1 MTVENGGV
9 LNLDGANS
17 VAKFDAGSKLITASG
32 KFYDEGN
39 NNYKPITESLEW
51 GKEEYKERVGANGV
65 VNVTNGAGI
74 EADYR
79 VLLNND
85 HNALNDYIASGSINV
100 DGNSYISLLNM
111 GAVKVDAAK
120 SIKTLLG
127 LTDGAK
133 LKVELDQSGDATVAQ
148 LAQTIKETSDAGLAN
163 NTTDRSLL
171 PTLNADTSSSD
182 LAAQLTAAG
191 VSASEEVKLA
201 EVKLTSGD
209 TLKTGDMKLSIA
221 AADGGALVTDKDGNT
236 GSLELSDK
244 STLSVTGSG
253 AVKDLTAA
261 GTVTGGG
268 TVTAESLKLS
278 GTTSLLGGTTL
289 SVKSADLSGST
300 LFMDPLWTEGAS
312 KLTGSLTSG
321 TDEDTL
327 NGFLIAGQNSAFYIG
342 DTDGG
347 TELFKDESDKDELN
361 ENGVTALG
369 FIDKAITIKSGY
381 GITVDGSLTS
391 ASSASG
397 TADTVTVAKNSKLTI
412 SKNALSSGA
421 AVTFE
426 NDGTVNNAG
435 TIEITDADVSDGE
448 SLEVFAS
455 ENGTVKDNTDS
466 LGGTYTMLSGAFT
479 LTLDPDNPGSLIASF
494 NGIQDENVDDSIRNP
509 VNAWIKSGNKVKKGT
524 FLSQSI
530 GASDCATVMNS
541 AARFLVLSGA
551 VQNAQMAQ
559 RASYDSVEERL
570 GFGTA
575 SLTRQ
580 GQIDG
585 TSAGIWVQPVYM
597 HHDSDGFDAGKSG
610 GLGVSSN
617 LRGIVL
623 GSDVKFAEH
632 FVAGAALSAG
642 SGDSHSE
649 GHYAYTKNDYDFFGA
664 SIYGSLNYD
673 AFTLMADA
681 GFTRVNGDAGQY
693 TSVGKLS
700 GDADTDAW
708 TLGVQAKYA
717 FALGDAIVAPHAGV
731 RCSRYE
737 VDSSNVKF
745 NDERLKARSFD
756 VNQVTFPVGV
766 AVSSEV
772 KAGDWTVSPA
782 GDVRVIFAA
791 GDKDVTSSF
800 DFGGPVG
807 SADSDVTDTVSF
819 GARVGLDAQYGQSF
833 GLGLECEYLGS
844 SNSNNSRVSLNARY
858 EF

>member
-1 MTVENGGV
+1 ME
-9 LNLDGANS
+9 
-17 VAKFDAGSKLITASG
+17 F
-32 KFYDEGN
+32 
-39 NNYKPITESLEW
+39 PQQ
-51 GKEEYKERVGANGV
+51 
-65 VNVTNGAGI
+65 
-74 EADYR
+74 
-79 VLLNND
+79 
-85 HNALNDYIASGSINV
+85 
-100 DGNSYISLLNM
+100 
-111 GAVKVDAAK
+111 AV
-120 SIKTLLG
+120 S
-127 LTDGAK
+127 
-133 LKVELDQSGDATVAQ
+133 
-148 LAQTIKETSDAGLAN
+148 
-163 NTTDRSLL
+163 
-171 PTLNADTSSSD
+171 
-182 LAAQLTAAG
+182 
-191 VSASEEVKLA
+191 
-201 EVKLTSGD
+201 
-209 TLKTGDMKLSIA
+209 
-221 AADGGALVTDKDGNT
+221 
-236 GSLELSDK
+236 
-244 STLSVTGSG
+244 
-253 AVKDLTAA
+253 
-261 GTVTGGG
+261 
-268 TVTAESLKLS
+268 
-278 GTTSLLGGTTL
+278 
-289 SVKSADLSGST
+289 
-300 LFMDPLWTEGAS
+300 
-312 KLTGSLTSG
+312 
-321 TDEDTL
+321 
-327 NGFLIAGQNSAFYIG
+327 
-342 DTDGG
+342 
-347 TELFKDESDKDELN
+347 
-361 ENGVTALG
+361 
-369 FIDKAITIKSGY
+369 
-381 GITVDGSLTS
+381 
-391 ASSASG
+391 
-397 TADTVTVAKNSKLTI
+397 
-412 SKNALSSGA
+412 
-421 AVTFE
+421 
-426 NDGTVNNAG
+426 
-435 TIEITDADVSDGE
+435 
-448 SLEVFAS
+448 
-455 ENGTVKDNTDS
+455 
-466 LGGTYTMLSGAFT
+466 
-479 LTLDPDNPGSLIASF
+479 
-494 NGIQDENVDDSIRNP
+494 
-509 VNAWIKSGNKVKKGT
+509 
-524 FLSQSI
+524 
-530 GASDCATVMNS
+530 ASDCATVMNS

-585 TSAGIWVQPVYM
+585 TSAGIWVRPVYM

-632 FVAGAALSAG
+632 FIAGAALSAG

-664 SIYGSLNYD
+664 SVYGSLNYD

-681 GFTRVNGDAGQY
+681 GFTAVQGDADQY
-693 TSVGKLS
+693 TSIGKLS

-791 GDKDVTSSF
+791 GNKDVTSSF

>member
-1 MTVENGGV
+1 MI
-9 LNLDGANS
+9 
-17 VAKFDAGSKLITASG
+17 F
-32 KFYDEGN
+32 
-39 NNYKPITESLEW
+39 ES
-51 GKEEYKERVGANGV
+51 
-65 VNVTNGAGI
+65 
-74 EADYR
+74 
-79 VLLNND
+79 
-85 HNALNDYIASGSINV
+85 S
-100 DGNSYISLLNM
+100 
-111 GAVKVDAAK
+111 
-120 SIKTLLG
+120 
-127 LTDGAK
+127 
-133 LKVELDQSGDATVAQ
+133 
-148 LAQTIKETSDAGLAN
+148 
-163 NTTDRSLL
+163 
-171 PTLNADTSSSD
+171 
-182 LAAQLTAAG
+182 
-191 VSASEEVKLA
+191 
-201 EVKLTSGD
+201 
-209 TLKTGDMKLSIA
+209 
-221 AADGGALVTDKDGNT
+221 
-236 GSLELSDK
+236 
-244 STLSVTGSG
+244 
-253 AVKDLTAA
+253 
-261 GTVTGGG
+261 
-268 TVTAESLKLS
+268 
-278 GTTSLLGGTTL
+278 
-289 SVKSADLSGST
+289 
-300 LFMDPLWTEGAS
+300 
-312 KLTGSLTSG
+312 
-321 TDEDTL
+321 
-327 NGFLIAGQNSAFYIG
+327 
-342 DTDGG
+342 
-347 TELFKDESDKDELN
+347 
-361 ENGVTALG
+361 G
-369 FIDKAITIKSGY
+369 FI
-381 GITVDGSLTS
+381 
-391 ASSASG
+391 
-397 TADTVTVAKNSKLTI
+397 
-412 SKNALSSGA
+412 
-421 AVTFE
+421 
-426 NDGTVNNAG
+426 NNAG
-435 TIEITDADVSDGE
+435 TIEITNTDVTAGQTLTLFKSQ
-448 SLEVFAS
+448 S
-455 ENGTVKDNTDS
+455 GTVKDNTSS
-466 LGGTYTMLSGAFT
+466 LGGVYTMLNGAFT
-479 LTLDPDNPGSLIASF
+479 LSPNGDGTVFVNYNDIQDPDVDSSIADAVNSWVKQGNTVKNGS
-494 NGIQDENVDDSIRNP
+494 
-509 VNAWIKSGNKVKKGT
+509 
-524 FLSQSI
+524 FLYRSI
-530 GASDCATVMNS
+530 GSDNCAQVMNS

-585 TSAGIWVQPVYM
+585 TSAGIWVRPVYM

-664 SIYGSLNYD
+664 SVYGSLNYD
-673 AFTLMADA
+673 AFALMADA
-681 GFTRVNGDAGQY
+681 GFTAVQGDADQY
-693 TSVGKLS
+693 TSIGKLS

-737 VDSSNVKF
+737 IDSSNVKF

-766 AVSSEV
+766 AVSAEV

-819 GARVGLDAQYGQSF
+819 GARVGLDAQYGESF